1 MGIDKTVYYYHC
13 EKTSKLALL
22 KMQSH
27 NVGNYNKKTIF
38 LLMFWL
44 FHTALINP

>member
-27 NVGNYNKKTIF
+27 NVGNYKKKNNIS
-38 LLMFWL
+38 LDVLAVS
-44 FHTALINP
+44 HSPN